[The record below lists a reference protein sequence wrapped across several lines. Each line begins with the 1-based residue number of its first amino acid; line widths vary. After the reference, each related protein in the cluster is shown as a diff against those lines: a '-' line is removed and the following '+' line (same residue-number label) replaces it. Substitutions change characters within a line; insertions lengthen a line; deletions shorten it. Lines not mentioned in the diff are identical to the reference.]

1 MAARTSKK
9 YSQRW
14 LALLRGF
21 GNILVKELKEL
32 IRDPKILIGMIVLP
46 LVMFPVLG
54 LVLGY
59 AQQTAVEQAQKS
71 AELILVVDND
81 GGYWSQQLIGNL
93 SQATNIAVIDNATP
107 QQIIDQGILVQY
119 NRTEF
124 IEIPRNFTANINAH
138 FTTNPNITA
147 TVNVYSIFQEGGIF
161 SNVGSIGTI
170 TVNNFN
176 RVVAPNVLHTIPSA
190 IIRGEIEQGVDPTQ
204 LSSVLY
210 LQSIA
215 LPITI
220 IILLTYAMQIAATSV
235 AMEKE
240 EKTLETLLTV
250 PVDRFAILMGKL
262 SSTIIV
268 AGVAAVA
275 IMIGY
280 NFVLGNLTASV
291 QAGTAIDL
299 AKLGLVPSPLGYGL
313 LGVSLFV
320 TLLSGLALAV
330 IVSAFS
336 EDVRGAQALVG
347 YIYPLIYIPSLALI
361 YVDINSLPTAI
372 KAVFYAIP
380 YSHPIIASKAIV
392 LGDYTIVILG
402 IVYVAAFTVVIMYIA
417 SRLFAT
423 EKILT
428 AKLRFKRLGK
438 KAKEPAE

>member
-1 MAARTSKK
+1 MLK
-9 YSQRW
+9 
-14 LALLRGF
+14 GF
-21 GNILVKELKEL
+21 STILVKELKEL

-59 AQQTAVEQAQKS
+59 AQQTAVEQAQQS
-71 AELILVVDND
+71 AQLILIVDND

-93 SQATNIAVIDNATP
+93 SRTTNIALINNTSP
-107 QQIIDQGILVQY
+107 QQILDQGILPQY

-124 IEIPRNFTANINAH
+124 IEIPANFTNSINAH
-138 FTTNPNITA
+138 FNQNPNSTA
-147 TVNVYSIFQEGGIF
+147 TVNIYSIFQEGGLF
-161 SNVGSIGTI
+161 SNIGGSIGTSA
-170 TVNNFN
+170 VSSFN
-176 RVVAPNVLHTIPSA
+176 RVVAPNILQTTPST
-190 IIRGEIEQGVDPTQ
+190 IIRGQIQQGVDPTQ
-204 LSSVLY
+204 ISSVLY

-220 IILLTYAMQIAATSV
+220 MILLTYSMQIAATSV

-275 IMIGY
+275 VMIGY
-280 NFVLGNLTASV
+280 NFVLGNLSASV

-299 AKLGLVPSPLGYGL
+299 AQLGLVPTLFGYVLMGI
-313 LGVSLFV
+313 SLFV

-330 IVSAFS
+330 IMSAFS

-347 YIYPLIYIPSLALI
+347 YIYPLIFVPALALL
-361 YVDINSLPTAI
+361 YLDLNSLPTAI
-372 KAVFYAIP
+372 QAIFYAIP
-380 YSHPIIASKAIV
+380 FSHPIIASKAV
-392 LGDYTIVILG
+392 TIGNYSTAIFG
-402 IVYVAAFTVVIMYIA
+402 IIYVTTFTLVIMYLA

-428 AKLRFKRLGK
+428 AKLKFALKK
-438 KAKEPAE
+438 KAPVDQIE